1 MQYRIREAAKKY
13 AEWYEVAFDNGL
25 RPCLAQLFANSSD
38 IDQWMVWSKM
48 FFRNA
53 LFPFLAGHEPWTRIH
68 TKRACALV
76 GGLAVAL
83 SVITSLTFASWRLS
97 LVAMVLAFV
106 AAFGARHLFRASFG
120 VKLHPAEVGM
130 KLINPRDRSLRWMLQ
145 KSCASILTGAVFRSM
160 LCGELIL
167 ARNETRSFLR
177 FQNLLWNAKA
187 DRFLLPMAK
196 KSRSV
201 LRERP

>member
-38 IDQWMVWSKM
+38 IDQWMAWSKM

-68 TKRACALV
+68 TKLACALV
-76 GGLAVAL
+76 GGTAVAL
-83 SVITSLTFASWRLS
+83 SVVTSLTFASWRLS
-97 LVAMVLAFV
+97 LAAVSLSSV
-106 AAFGARHLFRASFG
+106 AALGAWHLFRASFG

-130 KLINPRDRSLRWMLQ
+130 KLIDPRDWSLGWMLQ
-145 KSCASILTGAVFRSM
+145 KSCASILTGAGFRSM
-160 LCGELIL
+160 LCGELIVT
-167 ARNETRSFLR
+167 RDTTRSFLR

-187 DRFLLPMAK
+187 DRFLLPLAK
-196 KSRSV
+196 KRRSG
-201 LRERP
+201 LREKP